1 MIIIIF
7 GKSLYGQNKSLY
19 GYLIWF
25 HNSTFQNCWAIITE
39 VLRIDELRMHF
50 INEKSRFWSEG
61 MNQQQNYTTTKNA
74 SCLFCLITLSPIS
87 NMCSI
92 YKNHGVVQK
101 LSHRTAIWYIY
112 LKLSFSSS
120 TCTLLDLFI
129 ALCKRFPWIA
139 FLSPFIRNYLENIG
153 HCWIDN
159 IL

>member
-1 MIIIIF
+1 
-7 GKSLYGQNKSLY
+7 
-19 GYLIWF
+19 
-25 HNSTFQNCWAIITE
+25 
-39 VLRIDELRMHF
+39 MHF

-153 HCWIDN
+153 HCWIDKFFTVYIVEYYDRFWRIV
-159 IL
+159 ILMLMVIVKFA